1 MTPALASDMFRM
13 TLMVAIQ
20 IGAPL
25 LITMTLVAVVFG
37 VIQAA
42 TQVQDASVS
51 FAPKLIAA
59 ISVIWFGAPWMA
71 SVLEGFMQKALIA
84 IPWMVAR

>member
-1 MTPALASDMFRM
+1 MTPALASDMFHI
-13 TLMVAIQ
+13 TLMTAIQ
-20 IGAPL
+20 VGAPL
-25 LITMTLVAVVFG
+25 LITMTVVAAVFG

-42 TQVQDASVS
+42 TQVQDASIS
-51 FAPKLIAA
+51 FAPKLVGA

-71 SVLEGFMQKALIA
+71 SVLEGFMHKVLIA